1 MQKKIVKITGYTYA
15 RISLTNFEYEARAM
29 TGNGNNFDKFVK
41 SLRVNLFLANLS
53 HLKPLCLTLIAWP
66 TLTTVSLTL

>member
-1 MQKKIVKITGYTYA
+1 MIIFMLATVSQ
-15 RISLTNFEYEARAM
+15 ISEMDANEI
-29 TGNGNNFDKFVK
+29 TGNGNYVNLLKNLLGKVK
-41 SLRVNLFLANLS
+41 SLQMNLFLVDLS